1 MSLAIPYGKEKFIIA
16 DPASVL
22 ADFSPTVGVHS
33 WFFDEPENQSVELR
47 PSPFDGTQWAI
58 IRENNRSW
66 EKIIIRNI
74 TLTEFLDQIAIYRG
88 KDITFTPHDD
98 EPTITHDCTMVYC
111 EHNYNKNQY
120 YKDEVVIKLT
130 PKAYK

>member
-16 DPASVL
+16 DPAAVL
-22 ADFSPTVGVHS
+22 ASFSPDDDVHS
-33 WFFDEPENQSVELR
+33 WFFDEPENQAVELR
-47 PSPFDGTQWAI
+47 SSPFDGTQWAI

-74 TLTEFLDQIAIYRG
+74 TLTEFLDQIDIYKG
-88 KDITFTPHDD
+88 KDVTFTPHED
-98 EPTITHDCTMVYC
+98 EPSITYNCIMTACDHS
-111 EHNYNKNQY
+111 YNKNQY
-120 YKDEVVIKLT
+120 YKDEVIIRLT